1 MAKTRGQQ
9 LLLYSL
15 PIASNLGKP
24 EFTFRILGILLSRA
38 LGKLDNI
45 YIFLQELDFHLILFS
60 SVQYK
65 FSHCFACFGLL
76 NLFI

>member
-1 MAKTRGQQ
+1 MKQSKKKKKAPDMAKTRGQQ

-15 PIASNLGKP
+15 PIASTLEKL

-45 YIFLQELDFHLILFS
+45 YIFSE
-60 SVQYK
+60 
-65 FSHCFACFGLL
+65 
-76 NLFI
+76 N